1 MRNRIERRGEVRQ
14 NRGGGDRVKGI
25 GKDEGWMKINDKR
38 EEEKGE
44 IKEGNGI
51 VGRWVV
57 DPRYGGARLSEGDEV
72 RARRENS
79 RWN

>member
-1 MRNRIERRGEVRQ
+1 
-14 NRGGGDRVKGI
+14 
-25 GKDEGWMKINDKR
+25 MKINDKR